1 VPAERAADR
10 LAGELLDAAGGAID
24 AVIFYGSNLHGAGP
38 GSGSAVDLVVVVSR
52 YDVFYRELHLAG
64 MLHRSPGTFVLLARV
79 LPPNSISVRNRAGD
93 QAKCL
98 VVSRAH
104 LAAALGT
111 RRRDHMLVA
120 RLVQQVELIHARDE
134 ATRAGIAAEME
145 GARHDVLRWL
155 APFLDEVFDAQ
166 HAARRMLEVC
176 YSAELRPEAVNRAA
190 VIFERQRSFLC
201 AWMSAVLERGAA
213 AGALT
218 SAGRTGWYRFASRP
232 GRTAALRIRA
242 YLAWSNARVTARWF
256 KHAVTFD
263 GWLDYIAAKVE
274 RRTGSP
280 VELSARERRWPAV
293 FLWPRVVRTLVQRP
307 LREGAPAP
315 ARCSARQT
323 LAFMRDP
330 PAFTIGAGLE
340 LGDFYRVPVPGM
352 RLYVVAEP
360 RLIEEILVAEQ
371 HCFEKSRIYW
381 GELRRSFGASMG
393 SLEGD
398 AWVRLHTA
406 QRPYF
411 TPRAVEEYLPL
422 VEDIASRHLERLT
435 GRIRET
441 PEVRIGDVFAELN
454 ARLVLHLLFGR
465 AEEPAALELAQRIA
479 AGHALIAWNSR
490 YPWRPVLAHLSG
502 RARAGRAHAAFFR
515 HYADGLADSAAT
527 RDPRVLLSA
536 LASLARDS
544 VAHGLPP
551 DLLANEVTFHL
562 GASTETQ
569 AAAESWALYL
579 LWQHPR
585 VLKAVRSEIRAA
597 ADEEPVGAR
606 HLPSLPLC
614 RQVLQETLRLYP
626 PVHAILRD
634 CVRPARLS
642 RHDAM
647 PGDTFMIS
655 LYALHRNP
663 RLWHDPASF
672 RPERFGGPGPGQGE
686 RYHYLPFGAGRHV
699 CIGRHLAMPAAVLVI
714 ARFVQLFDWSF
725 TGMASPLAEPSL
737 KPHPSL
743 TARIRPRGFTTSI
756 S

>member
-1 VPAERAADR
+1 VRAERAADR
-10 LAGELLDAAGGAID
+10 LAGELVGAAGGAID

-52 YDVFYRELHLAG
+52 YDAFYRELHLAG
-64 MLHRSPGTFVLLARV
+64 MLHRSPRTFALLARM
-79 LPPNSISVRNRAGD
+79 LPPNSISVRNRSGD
-93 QAKCL
+93 LAKCL
-98 VVSRAH
+98 VVSRGD
-104 LAAALGT
+104 LAAALGP
-111 RRRDHMLVA
+111 RRGDHLLVA
-120 RLVQQVELIHARDE
+120 RLVQQVDLIHARDE
-134 ATRAGIAAEME
+134 ATRVAIAAELE

-166 HAARRMLEVC
+166 HVTRRMLDVC
-176 YSAELRPEAVNRAA
+176 YGAELRPEAVNRAA
-190 VIFERQRSFLC
+190 VVYERQQSFLC
-201 AWMSAVLERGAA
+201 ARMSPVLERGAA
-213 AGALT
+213 TGLLTRAGA
-218 SAGRTGWYRFASRP
+218 AGSYRFTRRP
-232 GRTAALRIRA
+232 GRIAGLRIRA
-242 YLAWSNARVTARWF
+242 YLAWSNARITARWF
-256 KHAVTFD
+256 KHVVTFD
-263 GWLDYIAAKVE
+263 GWLDYIAGKVE
-274 RRTGSP
+274 RRTGQA
-280 VELSARERRWPAV
+280 VELSALERRWPAV
-293 FLWPRVVRTLVQRP
+293 FLWPRVIRTLIDRP

-323 LAFMRDP
+323 LAFMQDP
-330 PAFTIGAGLE
+330 PAFTTGAGLG
-340 LGDFYRVPVPGM
+340 LGDFYRVPVPGR
-352 RLYVVAEP
+352 RLYVVTEP

-422 VEDIASRHLERLT
+422 VEEITSRHLERLN
-435 GRIRET
+435 GRIRDT
-441 PEVRIGDVFAELN
+441 PDVRVGDVFAELN
-454 ARLVLHLLFGR
+454 ARLVLQLLFGR
-465 AEEPAALELAQRIA
+465 AEETAALELAQRIA

-490 YPWRPVLAHLSG
+490 YPWRPALAHLSG
-502 RARAGRAHAAFFR
+502 RARAGREHAAFFR

-527 RDPRVLLSA
+527 RDPRVLLSV
-536 LASLARDS
+536 LVSLARDS
-544 VAHGLPP
+544 VAQDLPP
-551 DLLANEVTFHL
+551 ELLANEVTFHL

-585 VLKAVRSEIRAA
+585 VLDALRSEIRAA
-597 ADEEPVGAR
+597 AGEEPVGAR
-606 HLPSLPLC
+606 HLPALPLC

-626 PVHAILRD
+626 PVHALLRD

-655 LYALHRNP
+655 VYALHRNP
-663 RLWHDPASF
+663 RLWDDPASF
-672 RPERFGGPGPGQGE
+672 RPERFGGAGPSQGE
-686 RYHYLPFGAGRHV
+686 RYRYLPFGAGRHV

-714 ARFVQLFDWSF
+714 ARFAQLFDWSF
-725 TGMASPLAEPSL
+725 TGLASPVAEPSL

-743 TARIRPRGFTTSI
+743 MARLQPRVAPASI

>member
-1 VPAERAADR
+1 VRAERSADR
-10 LAGELLDAAGGAID
+10 LAGELVGAAGGAID
-24 AVIFYGSNLHGAGP
+24 AVIFYGSHLHGAGP

-52 YDVFYRELHLAG
+52 YDAFYRELHRVG
-64 MLHRSPGTFVLLARV
+64 MLHRSPRTFTLLARI
-79 LPPNSISVRNRAGD
+79 LPPNSISVRNGTGD
-93 QAKCL
+93 RAKCL
-98 VVSRAH
+98 VVSRAD
-104 LAAALGT
+104 LAAALG
-111 RRRDHMLVA
+111 RRRGDHLLVA

-134 ATRAGIAAEME
+134 ATRVAITAELE

-155 APFLDEVFDAQ
+155 APFLDDVFDAQ

-176 YSAELRPEAVNRAA
+176 YGAELRPEAVNRAA
-190 VIFERQRSFLC
+190 TVFDRQRSFLC
-201 AWMSAVLERGAA
+201 TRMSAVLERGAA
-213 AGALT
+213 AGLLT
-218 SAGRTGWYRFASRP
+218 PAGVAGSYRFTRRL
-232 GRTAALRIRA
+232 GRTAGLRVRA
-242 YLAWSNARVTARWF
+242 YLAWSNARITARWF
-256 KHAVTFD
+256 KHVLTFD
-263 GWLDYIAAKVE
+263 DWLDYIAAKVE
-274 RRTGSP
+274 RRTGRP
-280 VELSARERRWPAV
+280 VELSVRERRWPAV
-293 FLWPRVVRTLVQRP
+293 FLWPRVVRTLRQRP

-315 ARCSARQT
+315 ARCSARQALT
-323 LAFMRDP
+323 FMQDP
-330 PAFTIGAGLE
+330 PAFTIGAGLA
-340 LGDFYRVPVPGM
+340 LGDFYRVPVPGV
-352 RLYVVAEP
+352 RLYVVTEP
-360 RLIEEILVAEQ
+360 RLIGEILVTEQ
-371 HCFEKSRIYW
+371 DCFEKSRIYW

-398 AWVRLHTA
+398 AWLRLHAA

-411 TPRAVEEYLPL
+411 TPRAVEEHLPL
-422 VEDIASRHLERLT
+422 VEEIASQHLERLG
-435 GRIRET
+435 GRIRHS

-454 ARLVLHLLFGR
+454 ARLVLQLLFGR
-465 AEEPAALELAQRIA
+465 AEEAAALELAQRIA

-490 YPWRPVLAHLSG
+490 YPWRPALAHLSG
-502 RARAGRAHAAFFR
+502 RARAGRAHTAFFR
-515 HYADGLADSAAT
+515 HYADGLADSAAA

-536 LASLARDS
+536 LVSLARDS
-544 VAHGLPP
+544 LAQGLPP

-579 LWQHPR
+579 LWQYPQ
-585 VLKAVRSEIRAA
+585 VLDAVRSEIRAA
-597 ADEEPVGAR
+597 AGEEPVGAR

-663 RLWHDPASF
+663 RLWDDPASF
-672 RPERFGGPGPGQGE
+672 RPERFGGAGPIQGE
-686 RYHYLPFGAGRHV
+686 RYRYLPFGAGRHV

-714 ARFVQLFDWSF
+714 ARFTQQFDWTF
-725 TGMASPLAEPSL
+725 TGVARPVAEPSL

-743 TARIRPRGFTTSI
+743 TARLRPRVRTASI